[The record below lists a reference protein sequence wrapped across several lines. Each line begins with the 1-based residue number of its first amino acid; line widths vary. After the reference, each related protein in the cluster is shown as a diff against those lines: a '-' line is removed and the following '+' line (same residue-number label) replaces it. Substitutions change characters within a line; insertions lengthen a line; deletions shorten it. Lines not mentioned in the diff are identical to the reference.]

1 MVSDDIDWF
10 VVLLVTGRIN
20 SFIYR
25 LSFLI
30 IIVYEKE
37 GKLQTR
43 APIVIIIAFKQCEKH
58 L

>member
-25 LSFLI
+25 L
-30 IIVYEKE
+30 IVYEKE